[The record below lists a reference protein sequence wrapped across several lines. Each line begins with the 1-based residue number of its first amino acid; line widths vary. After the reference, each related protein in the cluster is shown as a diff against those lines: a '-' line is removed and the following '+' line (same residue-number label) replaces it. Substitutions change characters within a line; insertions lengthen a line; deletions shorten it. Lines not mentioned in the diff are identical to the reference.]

1 MAYADNFTVYGPYK
15 RKDDRQIVV
24 VVHRNGKRRTVSYPK
39 WLLEC
44 HLGRKLHKDRETVDH
59 WDSDFNNN
67 DINNLKIVPRK
78 EHSANDTRRVK
89 LIKYTCAWC
98 DQEFERSPRLIRDKA
113 KKQKAGPF
121 CSKKCAGK
129 YSRMLQ
135 LKLINKFDVQQHV
148 DSEYYKRKY
157 VTASDIPWE
166 EDLNFLDI
174 LKFASDTDEE
184 YYQLLGKL
192 YETV

>member
-166 EDLNFLDI
+166 EELNFLDI
-174 LKFASDTDEE
+174 LKCASETDEE
-184 YYQLLGKL
+184 YYKLIGKM